1 MRIAKWGNSLAIR
14 LPKDLIEALSL
25 KAGDELEIVDAT
37 RQRLAVAKDER
48 RKNAIENMRA
58 RRWTLPADYRFD
70 RDEANSR

>member
-1 MRIAKWGNSLAIR
+1 MRVAKWGNSLAIR
-14 LPKDLIEALSL
+14 LPKNLIEALSL

-48 RKNAIENMRA
+48 RKKALENMRA
-58 RRWTLPADYRFD
+58 RHWTLPAGYRFD